1 MDSYYSADD
10 DNYFDKMRKYV
21 IYGLWVA
28 VWLNEKGA
36 WIAILAAMK
45 TCSLFERT
53 MIKFKLQSTMG
64 EWLNRAERD
73 CYENNL
79 ERFIQWTDSVAKVIA
94 FINEF
99 EKENWT
105 VVDALYERR
114 SLRKIDLE
122 YEKALEYVDYEVFE
136 RRHPAFFKTL
146 KRQN

>member
-1 MDSYYSADD
+1 MASYYDDD
-10 DNYFDKMRKYV
+10 DNYFKNMQKYV

-36 WIAILAAMK
+36 SAAILAAMK

-64 EWLNRAERD
+64 EWLARAERA
-73 CYENNL
+73 CYEDNL
-79 ERFIQWTDSVAKVIA
+79 ERFKQWTDSIAKVIA

-99 EKENWT
+99 EKKNWD

-114 SLRKIDLE
+114 NLRKIDFE
-122 YEKALEYVDYEVFE
+122 YEKALEYLDYQVFE
-136 RRHPAFFKTL
+136 RRHPEFFRIL
-146 KRQN
+146 KRKN